1 MDFTLI
7 ALAITLI
14 SGAALY
20 FFLRKKAKELSSVEP
35 YPIDLKPV
43 INNVKSKVEKYNIF
57 KDLVAVVLLE
67 KLIMRL
73 RVWIQKLENKTLHW
87 LEHLR
92 VNYKK
97 EKPSPIF
104 SADYWDNLRAQT
116 IKQMTIRKKSVKK
129 NSSEVK
135 SEITAEVTEEVK
147 KEEAVVSKP
156 EDNSSQQ

>member
-14 SGAALY
+14 SGIALY
-20 FFLRKKAKELSSVEP
+20 FFLRRKATVLSSVEP

-43 INNVKSKVEKYNIF
+43 INNVKAKVDKYNIF

-67 KLIMRL
+67 KMIMRL

-104 SADYWDNLRAQT
+104 SADYWDNLKAQT

-129 NSSEVK
+129 NSIETKPEVV
-135 SEITAEVTEEVK
+135 AEVIEEIK
-147 KEEAVVSKP
+147 KEEIVVKP
-156 EDNSSQQ
+156 ENNPPQQ